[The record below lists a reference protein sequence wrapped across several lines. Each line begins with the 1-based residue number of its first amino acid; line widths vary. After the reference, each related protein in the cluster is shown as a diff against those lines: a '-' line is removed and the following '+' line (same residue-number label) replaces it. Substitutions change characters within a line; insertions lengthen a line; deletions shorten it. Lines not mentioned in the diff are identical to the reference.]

1 MITSVHVGRPK
12 TLHIMVLAM
21 TPRNLES
28 RWGYSR
34 IGDNLS
40 RVVGGHASRWII
52 AKREM
57 NDIRLVGTK
66 NYVPPQT
73 AFYAHWLLFTDPI
86 LADEFLQTF
95 PRFNTPNRIE
105 KLGRDRK
112 ELAEKVDER
121 LRWGGFDLGKFPP
134 EQRPAIALRF
144 IEADDKLREFDQH
157 MENLKIAEG
166 FQSEWLTILER
177 EIRLEQWTRFMRL

>member
-1 MITSVHVGRPK
+1 MISLVHIGRPK
-12 TLHIMVLAM
+12 TLHIMALAM

-28 RWGYSR
+28 RWWYSR

-52 AKREM
+52 AKRET

-66 NYVPPQT
+66 NYVPRQT
-73 AFYAHWLLFTDPI
+73 AFYAHWLLFADPK

-95 PRFNTPNRIE
+95 PRFNTPKRIE
-105 KLGRDRK
+105 KLGHDRN

-121 LRWGGFDLGKFPP
+121 LRRGGFDLGKFPP
-134 EQRPAIALRF
+134 EQRRAIALRF
-144 IEADDKLREFDQH
+144 IEADDKLVEFDQH
-157 MENLKIAEG
+157 RKNLEIASG
-166 FQSEWLTILER
+166 FQSEWSTILER
-177 EIRLEQWTRFMRL
+177 ESESR